1 MNKGIIII
9 GSVGSGKS
17 HFEEE
22 LCRWTDFQEPEMYNR
37 LDPDD
42 WVENEISEFEKSKKL
57 VKNEMCSDLI
67 GVYMTLKTIPVVD
80 RYGFLKGIEKIR
92 SDNNLK
98 DGEKI
103 KIKNLKDKYLKL
115 LYLSRNYHSRI
126 NLIMKL
132 KYELEE
138 LFASSSSCFS
148 EKDRSLKIDI
158 SCLMRDVEQ
167 KV

>member
-1 MNKGIIII
+1 MFSSSSFGFFSLLAI
-9 GSVGSGKS
+9 SGEKKEKEIAALNVQRIQREKIS
-17 HFEEE
+17 FSKQKEKEKE
-22 LCRWTDFQEPEMYNR
+22 NCIVYNTMR
-37 LDPDD
+37 VL
-42 WVENEISEFEKSKKL
+42 N
-57 VKNEMCSDLI
+57 
-67 GVYMTLKTIPVVD
+67 
-80 RYGFLKGIEKIR
+80 EKIR